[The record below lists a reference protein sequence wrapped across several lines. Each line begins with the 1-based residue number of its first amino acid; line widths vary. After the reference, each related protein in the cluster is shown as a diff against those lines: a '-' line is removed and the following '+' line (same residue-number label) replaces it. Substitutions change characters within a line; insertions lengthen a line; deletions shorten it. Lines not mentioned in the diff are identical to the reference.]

1 MSAHLTIISPGQMQR
16 GTRVDWVAVGE
27 RPIIGKDV
35 LELLSSSMYVNVLS
49 IYREYV
55 QNAADAIDAARQMG
69 VLGKEATGRVHI
81 TIDQQQRAVRIRDNG
96 SGLPR
101 DQFVERLVA
110 FGASKKRG
118 SRARGFRGVGRLAG
132 LGYCQELIFRS
143 KAADDAQV
151 SELRWDCRKLKTLLR
166 SQEYSDNLERIVSD
180 IVTTRTLK
188 DAGSPKRFFEVE
200 LAGIVRHGND
210 VLMDGVAIGNYLSQ
224 VAPVPFAPEFSH
236 REAIEDFV
244 KAQINMGN
252 VEIHINGAE
261 RPIYRP
267 HRSEFE
273 VRKRVGDRFS
283 DLELVTIPGSEGA
296 VAAVGWVL
304 HHGYLGAFPHNSTI
318 KGLRLRAGNMQIG
331 EADLLDEIFPEPR
344 FNSWVVGEVHI
355 LDERILPNGRRDQF
369 EQSVHFRNVLSKLS
383 PLARD
388 LGRRCRASSIRRNW
402 VRQFERGVSFI
413 KDRQAILRQAAV
425 SQSRRT
431 KVKDD
436 ILDCAGKLEKIASL
450 PVLDTK
456 TRSACHKRLLNL
468 KVRLPQLFDSRSQHE
483 KLKRFRGPRR
493 RFIQKLIDIV
503 YETTEN
509 QTAARALTE
518 KIMRRL

>member
-1 MSAHLTIISPGQMQR
+1 MSAHLTIISPGQIQR
-16 GTRVDWVAVGE
+16 GTRVDWVAVDE

-55 QNAADAIDAARQMG
+55 QNAADAIDAARQIG
-69 VLGKEATGRVHI
+69 VLEKETAGRVQI

-96 SGLPR
+96 SGLSG

-110 FGASKKRG
+110 FGASRKRG

-143 KAADDAQV
+143 KAADDTQV

-166 SQEYSDNLERIVSD
+166 SPEYADNLERLVSD

-188 DAGSPKRFFEVE
+188 NASCPKHFFEVE

-210 VLMDGVAIGNYLSQ
+210 VLMDAVAIENYLSQ

-267 HRSEFE
+267 HRSDFE
-273 VRKRVGDRFS
+273 VRKRVVDRFS
-283 DLELVTIPGSEGA
+283 DLQLLTIPGSEGA
-296 VAAVGWVL
+296 VAAVGWIL
-304 HHGYLGAFPHNSTI
+304 HHGYLGAFPHNSMI

-355 LDERILPNGRRDQF
+355 LDERILPNGRRDHF

-388 LGRRCRASSIRRNW
+388 LGRRCRTSSIRRNW
-402 VRQFERGVSFI
+402 VRQFEQGVSFI
-413 KDRQAILRQAAV
+413 KDRQAILRQGAV

-431 KVKDD
+431 RLKDE

-450 PVLDTK
+450 PALDAK
-456 TRSACHKRLLNL
+456 TRGACHKRLLHLNA
-468 KVRLPQLFDSRSQHE
+468 RFPQLFYSKAQHQD
-483 KLKRFRGPRR
+483 LKRFRGPRR
-493 RFIQKLIDIV
+493 RLVQKLVDVIYDASA
-503 YETTEN
+503 N
-509 QTAARALTE
+509 QSDAKALIE
-518 KIMRRL
+518 KILRKL